1 MTAGTDPTRPTS
13 SKKIVYVDYGT
24 SCKMQILLQWLKK
37 LTVNLT
43 LGTEDC
49 WKGSKMMGPTK
60 YNLIATGTQ
69 SGSSSKFLFMTE
81 PSESDYPTDW
91 DVNSTHTYWQ

>member
-13 SKKIVYVDYGT
+13 SKKIVYVEYGT
-24 SCKMQILLQWLKK
+24 AAKANTAAMVEKIDS
-37 LTVNLT
+37 NLT
-43 LGTEDC
+43 LGTELLEVDDD
-49 WKGSKMMGPTK
+49 GLIK

-91 DVNSTHTYWQ
+91 NVNSTHTYWQ